1 MSDFKPN
8 ARLLFELE
16 GANPALVEKMREGIQ
31 TLIAQQVFGIKNGK
45 VTLNFDADGTMQE
58 IEFNYKKWRKSKT

>member
-16 GANPALVEKMREGIQ
+16 GASPTSVEKMREGIQ

-45 VTLNFDADGTMQE
+45 VILNFDSEGNLQE
-58 IEFNYKKWRKSKT
+58 IEFNYKKWRKQKT